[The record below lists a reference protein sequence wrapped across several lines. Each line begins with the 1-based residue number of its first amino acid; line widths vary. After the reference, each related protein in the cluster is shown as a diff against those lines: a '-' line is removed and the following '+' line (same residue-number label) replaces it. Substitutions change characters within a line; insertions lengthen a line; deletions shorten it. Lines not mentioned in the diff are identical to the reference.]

1 MKLINDTFF
10 ENNEL
15 LERVFNQFT
24 NSTLFIFQSI
34 YENDK
39 NYTSNI
45 DIASTVND
53 VQELTSPSQLFN
65 YSFIFNYNARYNIVS
80 IPYDALDFID
90 KYIQSTGGLESVIDD
105 QIERIG
111 TQKDNIF
118 ESLAEHS
125 LISEIED
132 DLTGWDSLG
141 DFDSLADSE
150 DNFTENDII
159 EAFEENNPD
168 NQDELDNSTLESVN
182 IENYMDPEIRQN
194 LVQEQLKHFK
204 NDPKNNITLH
214 L

>member
-65 YSFIFNYNARYNIVS
+65 YSFIFNYNA
-80 IPYDALDFID
+80 L
-90 KYIQSTGGLESVIDD
+90 
-105 QIERIG
+105 
-111 TQKDNIF
+111 
-118 ESLAEHS
+118 
-125 LISEIED
+125 
-132 DLTGWDSLG
+132 
-141 DFDSLADSE
+141 
-150 DNFTENDII
+150 
-159 EAFEENNPD
+159 
-168 NQDELDNSTLESVN
+168 
-182 IENYMDPEIRQN
+182 
-194 LVQEQLKHFK
+194 
-204 NDPKNNITLH
+204 
-214 L
+214 